1 MYIIYRE
8 MKKIVTNI
16 SIVFSAQQILD
27 VASVT
32 LFLLIILNPFPFP
45 PSCHEL
51 SGMGRRGA
59 TPITFLRFQQHYK
72 PAWAASSFSYMYTD
86 LILPFR
92 SRLKYQILVK
102 PFCLCFCLFSYS
114 FISFIVF
121 ILICIF
127 YLACLLV
134 YYLYPPIICSP
145 RRQGLRLIHHI
156 SLVLSPVSGI

>member
-32 LFLLIILNPFPFP
+32 LFLLIILNPFPFS

-59 TPITFLRFQQHYK
+59 TPITFLRF
-72 PAWAASSFSYMYTD
+72 
-86 LILPFR
+86 
-92 SRLKYQILVK
+92 
-102 PFCLCFCLFSYS
+102 
-114 FISFIVF
+114 
-121 ILICIF
+121 
-127 YLACLLV
+127 
-134 YYLYPPIICSP
+134 
-145 RRQGLRLIHHI
+145 
-156 SLVLSPVSGI
+156 